1 MKFTASLSDLKIYNE
16 IHFGLEIKSARAE
29 FRYYYAVVKNKEFL
43 ILHWELLR
51 YDSLRSSEFFSQ
63 GVFMTTAAAADRA
76 EGRWQR
82 ILIEN
87 S

>member
-1 MKFTASLSDLKIYNE
+1 M
-16 IHFGLEIKSARAE
+16 EIKCARLVVMTVV
-29 FRYYYAVVKNKEFL
+29 VVKNKEFL

>member
-1 MKFTASLSDLKIYNE
+1 MKYIL
-16 IHFGLEIKSARAE
+16 GLYLLTDGNKVRALCS
-29 FRYYYAVVKNKEFL
+29 YDAVVVKNKEFL
-43 ILHWELLR
+43 ILQWELLR

>member
-1 MKFTASLSDLKIYNE
+1 M
-16 IHFGLEIKSARAE
+16 EIKCARLVVMTVV
-29 FRYYYAVVKNKEFL
+29 VVKNKEFL
-43 ILHWELLR
+43 ILRWELLR

>member
-1 MKFTASLSDLKIYNE
+1 MKYIL
-16 IHFGLEIKSARAE
+16 GLYLLTDGNKVRR
-29 FRYYYAVVKNKEFL
+29 FVVMTVVVVKNKEFL

>member
-1 MKFTASLSDLKIYNE
+1 M
-16 IHFGLEIKSARAE
+16 EIKCARL
-29 FRYYYAVVKNKEFL
+29 VVMTVVVEKNKEFL

>member
-1 MKFTASLSDLKIYNE
+1 MKYIL
-16 IHFGLEIKSARAE
+16 GLYLLTDGNKVRR
-29 FRYYYAVVKNKEFL
+29 FVVMTVVVVKNKEFL

-63 GVFMTTAAAADRA
+63 GVFMTTAAADRA

>member
-1 MKFTASLSDLKIYNE
+1 MKYIL
-16 IHFGLEIKSARAE
+16 GLYLLTDGNKVR
-29 FRYYYAVVKNKEFL
+29 RLVVMTVVVVKNKEFL

-63 GVFMTTAAAADRA
+63 GVFMTTAAADRA